1 MTNPFLE
8 SFKADRWKEGY
19 FWYKPEGERETTK
32 SFYSSSV
39 NETDETAFKR
49 VEDVLEHF
57 VNFDYVVG
65 VNVQTNLMEYHGK
78 FHKIQTIRFDMTK
91 DHPDRPMPQGVIS

>member
-19 FWYKPEGERETTK
+19 FWYKPERERSK

-39 NETDETAFKR
+39 NETDENAFKR

-65 VNVQTNLMEYHGK
+65 VNVHTNLSELHGK
-78 FHKIQTIRFDMTK
+78 FYKTQVIRFDMTK